1 MDKKKGIINIVVSMV
16 FKVFMMIG
24 AILVKRFVIQYL
36 GNDINGL
43 NSLYLSIVGV
53 LAVAELGVGEAVSFC
68 MYKPIVEGNCNQ
80 VSALYRLLKRVY
92 LVVFSIIMLC
102 GICVMPFLKYLA
114 KGFDN
119 SENLH
124 LTFGIMLI
132 SCSITYLYG
141 AKTSL
146 INAYKNNYITT
157 TIFSTGQLMQYLLQI
172 LTILLTESF
181 VGYLLCRIIA
191 VLAQW
196 IATEFVIRKKYSH
209 ILAGHQM
216 LDKETSI
223 QVVKHTKAMFMHK
236 IGTVLVSTADNTI
249 ISAYI
254 GVEILGKYSNYT
266 TIMNSMTTLLLLCFS
281 SLTSVVGQAC
291 VSKDGK
297 QVNSYFGF
305 FHGVNFLLG
314 MIFFLGYNA
323 VIDNVI
329 EILFGTGL
337 ALDGFAISI
346 ITINYFIQFMRK
358 STLLFKDS
366 SGTFYNDRWKPLFE
380 GAVNIVLSILFVRGL
395 GISGV
400 LVATILTNLTIC
412 YVVEPFV
419 LHKHVF
425 HAAVGKF
432 YVKNYLYI
440 GLFICEML
448 VFDAVRLSIENTWG
462 ELLANGMIS
471 VAISLTFSA
480 VILAANKDFMYYA
493 KKLANGFLRKRQ

>member
-1 MDKKKGIINIVVSMV
+1 MV
-16 FKVFMMIG
+16 FKIFMMIG

-53 LAVAELGVGEAVSFC
+53 LAVAELGIGEAVSFC
-68 MYKPIVEGNCNQ
+68 MYKPIVEGNCDQ

-92 LVVFSIIMLC
+92 LVIFLIIMLC

-119 SENLH
+119 SENLY
-124 LTFGIMLI
+124 LTFGVMLV
-132 SCSITYLYG
+132 SCCMTYLYG

-157 TIFSTGQLMQYLLQI
+157 TIFSTGQLIQYLLQI
-172 LTILLTESF
+172 LTILLTGSF
-181 VGYLLCRIIA
+181 LGYLLCRIFA

-196 IATEFVIRKKYSH
+196 ISTEYVIRKKYSY
-209 ILAGHQM
+209 ILAGNQT
-216 LDKETSI
+216 LDKETSD

-254 GVEILGKYSNYT
+254 GIEILGKYSNYT

-281 SLTSVVGQAC
+281 SLTSIIGQAC

-305 FHGVNFLLG
+305 FHGFNFLLG
-314 MIFFLGYNA
+314 MVFFLGYNA
-323 VIDNVI
+323 VIDSVI

-337 ALDGFAISI
+337 ALDGFTISV

-366 SGTFYNDRWKPLFE
+366 SGTFYNDRWKPVFE
-380 GAVNIVLSILFVRGL
+380 GAVNIALSIWLVRGL

-419 LHKHVF
+419 LYKHVF
-425 HAAVGKF
+425 HTSGRKF
-432 YVKNYLYI
+432 YIRNYSYI
-440 GLFICEML
+440 GAFVCTLYL
-448 VFDAVRLSIENTWG
+448 LDAVRLEIANVWG
-462 ELLANGMIS
+462 SLLVNGFLS
-471 VAISLTFSA
+471 VLISLLFSV
-480 VILAANKDFMYYA
+480 VILGTNKDFVYYT
-493 KKLANGFLRKRQ
+493 KRLLAGLRNR